1 MIITPD
7 IDKLIDLAIMED
19 YSSGDATTQSLIP
32 PDLPGEATLVS
43 DEAGILAGLDISLKV
58 FTKIDGNISITNTIA
73 DGSRLD
79 EGSQIATISGPL
91 GSILTAERTSLNF
104 LRKLSGVATETGKYV
119 KEIAHTNARIVDTR
133 KTTPGFRTLEKY
145 AVRMGGGLNHRQNLS
160 DGILI
165 KDNHRQTLSKHGLDL
180 KNVIL
185 KAISNASHTIKV
197 EIEVETIADV
207 KIALDAGAGIIM
219 LDNMSLSD
227 MASAVELCKDKA
239 ITEASGGINLSSV
252 KDVAETGVD
261 LISVGAITH
270 AAPNLDLSMDI
281 KQKLNTILVHYSKN
295 QPL

>member
-79 EGSQIATISGPL
+79 KGSHIATISGPL

-227 MASAVELCKDKA
+227 MASAVALCKDKA

-270 AAPNLDLSMDI
+270 SAPNLDLSMDI
-281 KQKLNTILVHYSKN
+281 KQ
-295 QPL
+295 

>member
-133 KTTPGFRTLEKY
+133 KPTPGFRTLEKY

-227 MASAVELCKDKA
+227 MASAVALCKDKA

-270 AAPNLDLSMDI
+270 SAPNLDLSMDI
-281 KQKLNTILVHYSKN
+281 KQ
-295 QPL
+295 

>member
-119 KEIAHTNARIVDTR
+119 KEIAHTHARIVDTR

-227 MASAVELCKDKA
+227 MASAVALCKDKA
-239 ITEASGGINLSSV
+239 VTEASGGINLSSV

-261 LISVGAITH
+261 LISVGPITH
-270 AAPNLDLSMDI
+270 SAPNLDLSMDI
-281 KQKLNTILVHYSKN
+281 KQ
-295 QPL
+295 

>member
-1 MIITPD
+1 MSRVCELTGKKFMSGNNVSHANNKTKRKFD
-7 IDKLIDLAIMED
+7 INLQPVSLKSEILKETFKMKIA
-19 YSSGDATTQSLIP
+19 ATT
-32 PDLPGEATLVS
+32 
-43 DEAGILAGLDISLKV
+43 
-58 FTKIDGNISITNTIA
+58 IT
-73 DGSRLD
+73 
-79 EGSQIATISGPL
+79 
-91 GSILTAERTSLNF
+91 
-104 LRKLSGVATETGKYV
+104 
-119 KEIAHTNARIVDTR
+119 
-133 KTTPGFRTLEKY
+133 
-145 AVRMGGGLNHRQNLS
+145 
-160 DGILI
+160 
-165 KDNHRQTLSKHGLDL
+165 TLSKHGLDL

-270 AAPNLDLSMDI
+270 SAPNLDLSMDI
-281 KQKLNTILVHYSKN
+281 KQ
-295 QPL
+295 